1 MKYHPTLDT
10 FGIALSLL
18 DRNDETRFRS
28 SYGRAAVKTRN
39 FPTRVERRRLRAL
52 MPKSSKIEP
61 DVSELRSVRTK
72 IKRVK
77 TRR

>member
-1 MKYHPTLDT
+1 
-10 FGIALSLL
+10 
-18 DRNDETRFRS
+18 
-28 SYGRAAVKTRN
+28 VKTRN
-39 FPTRVERRRLRAL
+39 FPTSIERRRLRAL
-52 MPKSSKIEP
+52 MPKSSKTEP